1 MSEIVYWSVI
11 VFTVVC
17 FAVEYSIK
25 GDDDDFR

>member
-11 VFTVVC
+11 VFTVIC
-17 FAVEYSIK
+17 FMVEYSI

>member
-17 FAVEYSIK
+17 FMVEYTK